1 MSSSLTFSI
10 DRLPSPIGSMLI
22 VADAEERLRALD
34 WDDHESRMRA
44 ALARLYAPGGIQLRE
59 GRAPRAIRHAL
70 EEYLEGRLEALDDIP
85 VETAGTRFQ
94 LEVWRALRR
103 IRPGTTL
110 TYRALALAVG
120 RPDAVR
126 AVGLAN
132 GTNPISVVV
141 PCHRVIGSNGSL
153 TGYGGGLHRK
163 RWLLEH
169 EGALPV
175 QLRMSPHVLATR
187 AS

>member
-1 MSSSLTFSI
+1 MSSPLIGSI
-10 DRLPSPIGSMLI
+10 DRLPTPIGTMVI
-22 VADAEERLRALD
+22 VTDAEERLRALD
-34 WDDHESRMRA
+34 WEDHEHRMRA

-59 GRAPRAIRHAL
+59 GRAPRTIRHAL
-70 EEYLEGRLEALDDIP
+70 EAYLDGKLEALEDIE

-103 IRPGTTL
+103 IRPGTTT
-110 TYRALALAVG
+110 TYRALAQTIG

-132 GTNPISVVV
+132 GSNPISVVV

-169 EGALPV
+169 ERALPV
-175 QLRMSPHVLATR
+175 QLRMSAHAFATE